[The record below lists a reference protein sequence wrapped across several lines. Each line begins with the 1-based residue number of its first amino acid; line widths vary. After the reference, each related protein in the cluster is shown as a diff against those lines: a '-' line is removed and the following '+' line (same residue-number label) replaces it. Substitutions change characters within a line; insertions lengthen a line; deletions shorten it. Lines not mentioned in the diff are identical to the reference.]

1 MSLEIASIQSKT
13 VRTLALA
20 QVLNGIGTSGTVA
33 AGSLLVTS
41 ITHTEKYAGVAQTFA
56 VLGAAV
62 LALPLASLTSKGGR
76 RSALRF
82 GLSAGVI
89 GSILAIVG
97 GATAI
102 LPLMLFG
109 NFLVGSASAAGYQA
123 RFAAIDLSTDEH
135 KARHLAYVVWGSTVG
150 AVTGPNLMQP
160 AGGIAEYFGLPRLVG
175 PYMISVFAFLSS
187 VLVITFFL
195 RPDPYVLSR
204 EQGNAKISHAKVKA
218 KDAFAH
224 IKGNPLAL
232 FALIAVAVGHV
243 VMVSI
248 MVMTPVHMAHVDVT
262 LRVIGFV
269 ISIHVIGMYAFSP
282 LVGSLSDRI
291 GKLRT
296 IQIGLL
302 ILLASAGVS
311 AKAMANDIPR
321 MGLGLFLLGLGWS
334 FTLVAG
340 STLLTTSVDPS
351 MKTGA
356 QGTSDLVMNMSAA
369 IGGALAGVV
378 LAVLNYM
385 WLCAVAMVPVIIVGI
400 WSLRFG
406 RKDTRS

>member
-1 MSLEIASIQSKT
+1 MNSTADIVKIQSKT
-13 VRTLALA
+13 VKTLAIA

-41 ITHTEKYAGVAQTFA
+41 ITHTEKYAGIAQTFA

-62 LALPLASLTSKGGR
+62 LALPLATLTSNGGR

-82 GLSAGVI
+82 GLTAGTL
-89 GSILAIVG
+89 GSVLAITG

-102 LPLMLFG
+102 LPLMLLG
-109 NFLVGSASAAGYQA
+109 NFFVGSASAAGYQA
-123 RFAAIDLSTDEH
+123 RFAAIDLSSDEH
-135 KARHLAYVVWGSTVG
+135 KARHLSYVVWGSTVG

-175 PYMISVFAFLSS
+175 PYMISVVAFFAS

-195 RPDPYVLSR
+195 KPDPYLLSIQRR
-204 EQGNAKISHAKVKA
+204 ETGEKPLKA
-218 KDAFAH
+218 KTKVVIAH
-224 IKGNPLAL
+224 IKENALAK
-232 FALIAVAVGHV
+232 FAVASVAIGHV

-262 LRVIGFV
+262 LKVIGFV

-282 LVGSLSDRI
+282 LVGNLSDKI

-296 IQIGLL
+296 IQIGLV
-302 ILLASAGVS
+302 ILFASAVVS
-311 AKAMANDIPR
+311 AQAHANDIPM
-321 MGLGLFLLGLGWS
+321 MGIGLFLLGLGWS

-340 STLLTTSVDPS
+340 STLLSTSVAPE

-356 QGTSDLVMNMSAA
+356 QGTSDLIMNMSAA

-378 LAVLNYM
+378 IAELSYA
-385 WLCAVAMVPVIIVGI
+385 WLCTIAMIPVLIIAF
-400 WSLRFG
+400 WSLRFKSAL
-406 RKDTRS
+406 R